1 MAGTLSVQKIQGLAS
16 SATPTTVEVSSGHK
30 LYAPGH
36 VIQVKSAAFTDVLA
50 ISSAD
55 TRTDITNLS
64 LSITPSSTS
73 SKILVNTHISYGG
86 TDNNLYASGYLM
98 RDSTDIGIN
107 TTATGNQ
114 FNISFGME
122 LTGQANETYK
132 LRNSSMT
139 FLDSPS
145 TTSAITYKVQGRLDA
160 NGTLYINRDGQG
172 SNADYSS
179 RGISTLTVMEIAQ

>member
-1 MAGTLSVQKIQGLAS
+1 MTGQINVNKIAARAGNTI
-16 SATPTTVEVSSGHK
+16 TVESGDV
-30 LYAPGH
+30 LQAPGH
-36 VIQVKSAAFTDVLA
+36 VIQVKSATFTDVQS
-50 ISSAD
+50 ISVAD

-64 LSITPSSTS
+64 VSITPSSTS

-86 TDNNLYASGYLM
+86 SSNNLYASGNLL
-98 RDSTDIGIN
+98 RDSTAIGVN

-114 FNISFGME
+114 LNISFG
-122 LTGQANETYK
+122 LNLVGQTNETYK

-145 TTSAITYKVQGRLDA
+145 TTSALTYKVQGRLDA
-160 NGTLYINRDGQG
+160 NGILYINRTGQDA
-172 SNADYSS
+172 NADYGS

>member
-1 MAGTLSVQKIQGLAS
+1 MSTLTVQNIQGS
-16 SATPTTVEVSSGHK
+16 SSSGNTINVASGHV
-30 LYAPGH
+30 LNAPGH
-36 VIQVKSAAFTDVLA
+36 VLQVKSAAFTDVLA

-73 SKILVNTHISYGG
+73 SKILVNTHISYSGSS
-86 TDNNLYASGYLM
+86 NNLYGSGYLM
-98 RDSTDIGIN
+98 RDSTDIGVN
-107 TTATGNQ
+107 TTATGAQ
-114 FNISFGME
+114 FNISFGLE

-145 TTSAITYKVQGRLDA
+145 STSALTYKVQARVDA
-160 NGTLYINRDGQG
+160 NGTMYINRTGHN
-172 SNADYSS
+172 SNADYGS

>member
-1 MAGTLSVQKIQGLAS
+1 MTGQINVNKIAARVGN
-16 SATPTTVEVSSGHK
+16 TITVESGDV
-30 LYAPGH
+30 LQAPGH

-64 LSITPSSTS
+64 LTITPSSTS
-73 SKILVNTHISYGG
+73 SKILVNTHISYSGSS
-86 TDNNLYASGYLM
+86 NNLYGSGYLM
-98 RDSTDIGIN
+98 RDSTDIGVN
-107 TTATGNQ
+107 TTATGSQ
-114 FNISFGME
+114 FNISFGLE
-122 LTGQANETYK
+122 LVGQANETYK

-145 TTSAITYKVQGRLDA
+145 STSALTYKVQARVDA
-160 NGTLYINRDGQG
+160 NGTMYINRTGADA
-172 SNADYSS
+172 NADYGS

>member
-1 MAGTLSVQKIQGLAS
+1 MSTLKVNNIDTQTGTTISVAS
-16 SATPTTVEVSSGHK
+16 GKVLT
-30 LYAPGH
+30 APGH
-36 VIQVKSAAFTDVLA
+36 VLQVKSAALTDVQA
-50 ISSAD
+50 ISSTD

-86 TDNNLYASGYLM
+86 TAANLYASGNLL
-98 RDSTDIGIN
+98 RDSTAIGVN

-114 FNISFGME
+114 LNISFG
-122 LTGQANETYK
+122 LNLVGQANETYK

-145 TTSAITYKVQGRLDA
+145 TTSALTYKVQGRLDA
-160 NGTLYINRDGQG
+160 NGTLYINRPGVDA
-172 SNADYSS
+172 NADYGS
-179 RGISTLTVMEIAQ
+179 RGISTLTVMEIGQ

>member
-1 MAGTLSVQKIQGLAS
+1 MTGQINVNKIAARSGNTITVDS
-16 SATPTTVEVSSGHK
+16 SQK

-36 VIQVKSAAFTDVLA
+36 VIQVKSATFDDVLT

-55 TRTDITNLS
+55 TRTDVTNLS

-86 TDNNLYASGYLM
+86 SDNNLYASGYLM
-98 RDSTDIGIN
+98 RDSTDIGVN

-145 TTSAITYKVQGRLDA
+145 STSSLTYKVQVRLDA
-160 NGTLYINRDGQG
+160 NGTLYINRDGQ
-172 SNADYSS
+172 SANADYGS

>member
-1 MAGTLSVQKIQGLAS
+1 MTGQINVNKIAARTGN
-16 SATPTTVEVSSGHK
+16 TITVNSGDI
-30 LYAPGH
+30 LQAPGH
-36 VIQVKSAAFTDVLA
+36 VLQVKSATFDDVLA

-86 TDNNLYASGYLM
+86 TDTNLYASGNLL
-98 RDSTDIGIN
+98 RDSTPIGVN

-114 FNISFGME
+114 LNISFGME

-145 TTSAITYKVQGRLDA
+145 TTSAITYKVQARLDA

-172 SNADYSS
+172 ANADYGS
-179 RGISTLTVMEIAQ
+179 RGISTLTIMEIAQ

>member
-1 MAGTLSVQKIQGLAS
+1 MSTLKVNNIDTQTGTTISVAS
-16 SATPTTVEVSSGHK
+16 GKVLT
-30 LYAPGH
+30 APGH
-36 VIQVKSAAFTDVLA
+36 VLQVKSAALTDVQA

-86 TDNNLYASGYLM
+86 TANNLYASGNLL
-98 RDSTDIGIN
+98 RDSTAIGVN
-107 TTATGNQ
+107 TTATGSQ
-114 FNISFGME
+114 LNISFG
-122 LTGQANETYK
+122 LNLVGQANETYK

-145 TTSAITYKVQGRLDA
+145 TTSALTYKVQGRLDA
-160 NGTLYINRDGQG
+160 NGTLYINRPGVDA
-172 SNADYSS
+172 NADYGS
-179 RGISTLTVMEIAQ
+179 RGISTLTVMEIGQ

>member
-1 MAGTLSVQKIQGLAS
+1 MSRLVVNEIQAKVGS
-16 SATPTTVEVSSGHK
+16 EIDFKGTTVKGM
-30 LYAPGH
+30 PGH
-36 VIQVKSAAFTDVLA
+36 VLQVKSAAFVDVLA

-86 TDNNLYASGYLM
+86 SDNNLYASGYLM
-98 RDSTDIGIN
+98 RDSTDIGVN

-145 TTSAITYKVQGRLDA
+145 TTSALTYKVQGRLDA
-160 NGTLYINRDGQG
+160 NGILYINRDGQ
-172 SNADYSS
+172 SANADYGS
-179 RGISTLTVMEIAQ
+179 RGISTLTVMEIAG

>member
-1 MAGTLSVQKIQGLAS
+1 MSTLTVQNIQGS
-16 SATPTTVEVSSGHK
+16 SSSSNTINVASGHT
-30 LYAPGH
+30 LHAPGH
-36 VIQVKSAAFTDVLA
+36 VLQVKSAAFTDVLA

-73 SKILVNTHISYGG
+73 SKILVNTHISYGCS
-86 TDNNLYASGYLM
+86 DVNLYGSGYLM
-98 RDSTDIGIN
+98 RDSTDIGVN

-114 FNISFGME
+114 FNISFGLD
-122 LTGQANETYK
+122 LTGQNNETYK

-145 TTSAITYKVQGRLDA
+145 STSALTYKVQVRVNS
-160 NGTLYINRDGQG
+160 NGTLYINRPGVDA
-172 SNADYSS
+172 NADYAS
-179 RGISTLTVMEIAQ
+179 RGISTLTIMEIAQ

>member
-1 MAGTLSVQKIQGLAS
+1 MEYSVSTLKTNTIQA
-16 SATPTTVEVSSGHK
+16 ATGTTVNVASGQVFN
-30 LYAPGH
+30 APGH
-36 VIQVKSAAFTDVLA
+36 VLQVKSATFDDVLA

-98 RDSTDIGIN
+98 RDSTDIGVN
-107 TTATGNQ
+107 TTATGSQ

-145 TTSAITYKVQGRLDA
+145 TTSALTYKVQGRLDA
-160 NGTLYINRDGQG
+160 NGILYINRDGQ
-172 SNADYSS
+172 SANADYGS
-179 RGISTLTVMEIAQ
+179 RGISTLTVMEIAG

>member
-1 MAGTLSVQKIQGLAS
+1 MTGQINVNKIAARVGN
-16 SATPTTVEVSSGHK
+16 TITVESGDV
-30 LYAPGH
+30 LQAPGH
-36 VIQVKSAAFTDVLA
+36 VIQVKSAAFTNVLA

-86 TDNNLYASGYLM
+86 SDNNLYGSGFLM
-98 RDSTDIGIN
+98 RDSTDIGVN
-107 TTATGNQ
+107 TTATGSQ
-114 FNISFGME
+114 FNVSFGLN

-145 TTSAITYKVQGRLDA
+145 STNALTYKVQGRVNS
-160 NGTLYINRDGQG
+160 NGTLYINRPGVDA
-172 SNADYSS
+172 NADYGS

>member
-1 MAGTLSVQKIQGLAS
+1 MEYSMSTLKTNTIQAATGSNVSIAS
-16 SATPTTVEVSSGHK
+16 GNV
-30 LYAPGH
+30 LQAPGH
-36 VIQVKSAAFTDVLA
+36 VLQVKSAAFTDVLA

-86 TDNNLYASGYLM
+86 TNNNLYASAYLM
-98 RDSTDIGIN
+98 RDSTDIGVN
-107 TTATGNQ
+107 TTATGSQ

-145 TTSAITYKVQGRLDA
+145 TTSAITYKVQGKLDA
-160 NGTLYINRDGQG
+160 NGTLYINRPGVDA
-172 SNADYSS
+172 NADYGS

>member
-1 MAGTLSVQKIQGLAS
+1 MSTLTVQNIQGS
-16 SATPTTVEVSSGHK
+16 SSSSNTINVASGHV
-30 LYAPGH
+30 LQAPGH

-86 TDNNLYASGYLM
+86 SANNLYASGYLM
-98 RDSTDIGIN
+98 RDSTDIGVN
-107 TTATGNQ
+107 TTATGSQ
-114 FNISFGME
+114 FNISFGLE
-122 LTGQANETYK
+122 LQGQNNETYK

-145 TTSAITYKVQGRLDA
+145 STSALTYKVQGRVDA
-160 NGTLYINRDGQG
+160 NGTLYINRPGVDA
-172 SNADYSS
+172 NADYGS

>member
-1 MAGTLSVQKIQGLAS
+1 MSTLKTNTIQAATGTIVSIANG
-16 SATPTTVEVSSGHK
+16 TTF
-30 LYAPGH
+30 APAGH
-36 VIQVKSAAFTDVLA
+36 VIQVKSAVFTDVLA

-73 SKILVNTHISYGG
+73 SKILVNTHISYSSS
-86 TDNNLYASGYLM
+86 TNNLYASGYLM
-98 RDSTDIGIN
+98 RGSTDIGVN

-114 FNISFGME
+114 FNVSFGMD
-122 LTGQANETYK
+122 LVGQANETYK

-145 TTSAITYKVQGRLDA
+145 STSALTYKVQARV
-160 NGTLYINRDGQG
+160 NSNPTLYINRTGADA
-172 SNADYSS
+172 NADYSS

>member
-1 MAGTLSVQKIQGLAS
+1 MLT
-16 SATPTTVEVSSGHK
+16 
-30 LYAPGH
+30 
-36 VIQVKSAAFTDVLA
+36 

-86 TDNNLYASGYLM
+86 SDNNLYASGNLL
-98 RDSTDIGIN
+98 RDSTAIGVN

-114 FNISFGME
+114 LNISFGME

-160 NGTLYINRDGQG
+160 NGILYINRTGQDA
-172 SNADYSS
+172 NADYGS
-179 RGISTLTVMEIAQ
+179 RGISTLTVMEIAG